1 MNQSS
6 RKWFDNLPHAVK
18 VVNKTVNKSR
28 PKVENIRSFLSVGE
42 RRLLKVLD
50 STGISDEIKVA
61 TNAIAMALIPIT

>member
-18 VVNKTVNKSR
+18 VVNKTANKSR
-28 PKVENIRSFLSVGE
+28 PKVENIRSFLSVVD

-50 STGISDEIKVA
+50 SMGISDEIKVA
-61 TNAIAMALIPIT
+61 TNAIDMALIPIT